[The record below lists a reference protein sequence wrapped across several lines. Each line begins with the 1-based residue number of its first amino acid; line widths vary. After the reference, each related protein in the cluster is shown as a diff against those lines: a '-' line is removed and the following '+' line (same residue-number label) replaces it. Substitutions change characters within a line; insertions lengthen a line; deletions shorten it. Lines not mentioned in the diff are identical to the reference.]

1 MELINNDKAFIYLVD
16 DMIFLEEQL
25 LKLRDSLSSS
35 PGKNARKAYKEYLS
49 EYINVVKTISKSS
62 GISNDEEDGS
72 SLGEWLENFKKN
84 GIDSDAIHS

>member
-35 PGKNARKAYKEYLS
+35 PSKNARKSYKEYLS